1 MAYVITMP
9 AIVADAEDAGLASW
23 AISVGDEVT
32 SGQHIADIETEKAT
46 VELNAEDT
54 GTVARLLI
62 EPGAVVE
69 VGAPIAVLSQAGDDD
84 DGAVEAA
91 LAKAGVGSDDAASG
105 AGAAEAGGADSADDA
120 APAEQADDAE
130 TAVAKQASGQQGSG
144 ERLFASPLAR
154 RLAKEKG
161 LDLNGIEGSGPSG
174 RITRRDVESAAAAA
188 PADAAHGAAQASS
201 GSGTG
206 ASGTQ
211 PATASGA
218 VAGESATQ
226 EGAAQVNNWT
236 EEAASP
242 MRKAIARRLT
252 QSVNEIPHFYLTG
265 DVQVDK
271 LLAFR
276 KEVNAARADSE
287 GKITVNDFI
296 LLALGRALAEM
307 PDANSTW
314 HDGTIRRHK
323 TADVAVAI
331 ATEKGLLTPVIT
343 DVGSR
348 TLGSVSA
355 AAADYKT
362 RAAEGKIRQHELE
375 GGSFSVSNL
384 GMFGTREFSA
394 IINPPHAGILAVGAA
409 EQQPVV
415 RDGELTVATMMTI
428 TMSADHR
435 VLDGAVAARFLNKV
449 KNHLENPLSLIV

>member
-32 SGQHIADIETEKAT
+32 SGQHLADIETEKAT
-46 VELNAEDT
+46 VELNAEDS

-84 DGAVEAA
+84 CAVEAA
-91 LAKAGVGSDDAASG
+91 LAKAGVASDDAG
-105 AGAAEAGGADSADDA
+105 SADDA
-120 APAEQADDAE
+120 GTAEEAGSADDAGSGSAD
-130 TAVAKQASGQQGSG
+130 TAANSGGGEENSSADSAEKGSG

-174 RITRRDVESAAAAA
+174 RITRRDVEAAAASA
-188 PADAAHGAAQASS
+188 PADASQGAAQASS
-201 GSGTG
+201 GSET
-206 ASGTQ
+206 ATSGTQ
-211 PATASGA
+211 PATTSGA
-218 VAGESATQ
+218 AVGDN
-226 EGAAQVNNWT
+226 AAEENWT

-276 KEVNAARADSE
+276 KEVNAAREESE

-296 LLALGRALAEM
+296 LLAIGRTLAEM
-307 PDANSTW
+307 PEANSTW

-355 AAADYKT
+355 AAADFKN

-409 EQQPVV
+409 EQRPVV

-435 VLDGAVAARFLNKV
+435 VLDGAVAAQFLNKV

>member
-1 MAYVITMP
+1 
-9 AIVADAEDAGLASW
+9 
-23 AISVGDEVT
+23 
-32 SGQHIADIETEKAT
+32 
-46 VELNAEDT
+46 
-54 GTVARLLI
+54 
-62 EPGAVVE
+62 
-69 VGAPIAVLSQAGDDD
+69 
-84 DGAVEAA
+84 
-91 LAKAGVGSDDAASG
+91 
-105 AGAAEAGGADSADDA
+105 
-120 APAEQADDAE
+120 
-130 TAVAKQASGQQGSG
+130 
-144 ERLFASPLAR
+144 
-154 RLAKEKG
+154 
-161 LDLNGIEGSGPSG
+161 
-174 RITRRDVESAAAAA
+174 
-188 PADAAHGAAQASS
+188 
-201 GSGTG
+201 
-206 ASGTQ
+206 
-211 PATASGA
+211 
-218 VAGESATQ
+218 
-226 EGAAQVNNWT
+226 
-236 EEAASP
+236 

-276 KEVNAARADSE
+276 KEVNAAREESE

-296 LLALGRALAEM
+296 LLAIGRALAEM
-307 PDANSTW
+307 PEANSTW

-355 AAADYKT
+355 AAADFKN

-409 EQQPVV
+409 EQRSVV

-435 VLDGAVAARFLNKV
+435 VLDGAVAAQFLNKV

>member
-32 SGQHIADIETEKAT
+32 SGQHLADIETEKAT
-46 VELNAEDT
+46 VELNAEDS

-84 DGAVEAA
+84 CAVEAA
-91 LAKAGVGSDDAASG
+91 LAKAGVASDDAG
-105 AGAAEAGGADSADDA
+105 SADDA
-120 APAEQADDAE
+120 GTAEEAGSADDAGSGSAD
-130 TAVAKQASGQQGSG
+130 TAANSGGGEENSSADSAEKGSG

-174 RITRRDVESAAAAA
+174 RITRRDVEAAAASA
-188 PADAAHGAAQASS
+188 PADASQGAAQASS
-201 GSGTG
+201 GSET
-206 ASGTQ
+206 ATSGTQ
-211 PATASGA
+211 PATTSGA
-218 VAGESATQ
+218 AVGDN
-226 EGAAQVNNWT
+226 AAEENWT

-276 KEVNAARADSE
+276 KEVNAAREESE

-296 LLALGRALAEM
+296 PLAIGRTLAEM
-307 PDANSTW
+307 PEANSTW

-355 AAADYKT
+355 AAADFKN

-409 EQQPVV
+409 EQRPVV

-435 VLDGAVAARFLNKV
+435 VLDGAVAAQFLNKV

>member
-1 MAYVITMP
+1 MAYVITIP

-32 SGQHIADIETEKAT
+32 SGQHLADIETEKAT
-46 VELNAEDT
+46 VELNAEDS

-84 DGAVEAA
+84 GAVEAA
-91 LAKAGVGSDDAASG
+91 LAKAGVASDDAGS
-105 AGAAEAGGADSADDA
+105 AEADDAEEAGSADDA
-120 APAEQADDAE
+120 GAGSTDTAANSGGGEENSSADSAE
-130 TAVAKQASGQQGSG
+130 KGSG

-174 RITRRDVESAAAAA
+174 RITRRDVEAAAEAA
-188 PADAAHGAAQASS
+188 PADASQGAVQASS
-201 GSGTG
+201 GSET
-206 ASGTQ
+206 
-211 PATASGA
+211 ATSGA
-218 VAGESATQ
+218 AAEDNSA
-226 EGAAQVNNWT
+226 EENWT

-276 KEVNAARADSE
+276 KEVNAAREESE

-296 LLALGRALAEM
+296 LLAIGRALAEM
-307 PDANSTW
+307 PEANSTW

-355 AAADYKT
+355 AAADFKN

-409 EQQPVV
+409 EQRSVV

-435 VLDGAVAARFLNKV
+435 VLDGAVAAQFLNKV

>member
-32 SGQHIADIETEKAT
+32 SGQHLADIETEKAT
-46 VELNAEDT
+46 VELNAEDS

-84 DGAVEAA
+84 GAVEAA
-91 LAKAGVGSDDAASG
+91 LAKAGVGSDDAGSTHD
-105 AGAAEAGGADSADDA
+105 AGAAEEATATQA
-120 APAEQADDAE
+120 ATGEENAEPAAEQGTGQAD
-130 TAVAKQASGQQGSG
+130 TRQGSGQRSG

-161 LDLNGIEGSGPSG
+161 LDLNGIEGTGPSG
-174 RITRRDVESAAAAA
+174 RITRRDVEAAAAAA
-188 PADAAHGAAQASS
+188 PAEASQ
-201 GSGTG
+201 T
-206 ASGTQ
+206 ATSGTQ

-218 VAGESATQ
+218 TAEKNAV
-226 EGAAQVNNWT
+226 EGNAAQDSTAKENWT

-242 MRKAIARRLT
+242 MRKVIARRLT

-276 KEVNAARADSE
+276 KEVNTARAESE

-296 LLALGRALAEM
+296 LLAIGRALAEM
-307 PDANSTW
+307 PEANSTW

-355 AAADYKT
+355 AAADYKN

-409 EQQPVV
+409 EQRPVV

-435 VLDGAVAARFLNKV
+435 VLDGAVAAQFLNKV

>member
-32 SGQHIADIETEKAT
+32 SGQHLADIETEKAT
-46 VELNAEDT
+46 VELNAEDS

-69 VGAPIAVLSQAGDDD
+69 VGAPIAVLSQAGDY

-91 LAKAGVGSDDAASG
+91 LAKAGVESDDAGSAHD
-105 AGAAEAGGADSADDA
+105 AGAAEEATATQA
-120 APAEQADDAE
+120 ATGEENAEPAAEQGTGQAD
-130 TAVAKQASGQQGSG
+130 TRQGSGQRSG

-161 LDLNGIEGSGPSG
+161 LDLNGIEGTGPSG

-188 PADAAHGAAQASS
+188 PADASQTA
-201 GSGTG
+201 T
-206 ASGTQ
+206 SGTQ

-218 VAGESATQ
+218 TAEKNAA
-226 EGAAQVNNWT
+226 EGNTAQDSTAKENWT

-276 KEVNAARADSE
+276 KEVNAARAESE
-287 GKITVNDFI
+287 GKITVNDFV
-296 LLALGRALAEM
+296 LLAIGRALAEM
-307 PDANSTW
+307 PEANSTW

-331 ATEKGLLTPVIT
+331 ATEKSLLTPVIT

-355 AAADYKT
+355 AAADYKN

-409 EQQPVV
+409 EQRPVV

-435 VLDGAVAARFLNKV
+435 VLDGAVAAQFLNKV

>member
-23 AISVGDEVT
+23 AISVGGEVT
-32 SGQHIADIETEKAT
+32 SGQHLADIETEKAT
-46 VELNAEDT
+46 VELNAEDS

-84 DGAVEAA
+84 GAVEAA
-91 LAKAGVGSDDAASG
+91 LAKAGVASDDAGS
-105 AGAAEAGGADSADDA
+105 AEADDAEEAGSADDA
-120 APAEQADDAE
+120 GAGSTDTAANSGGGEENSSADSAE
-130 TAVAKQASGQQGSG
+130 KGSG

-174 RITRRDVESAAAAA
+174 RITRRDVEAAAEAA
-188 PADAAHGAAQASS
+188 PADASQGAVQASS
-201 GSGTG
+201 GSET
-206 ASGTQ
+206 
-211 PATASGA
+211 ATSGA
-218 VAGESATQ
+218 AAEDNSA
-226 EGAAQVNNWT
+226 EENWT

-276 KEVNAARADSE
+276 KEVNAAREESE

-296 LLALGRALAEM
+296 LLAIGRALAEM
-307 PDANSTW
+307 PEANSTW

-355 AAADYKT
+355 AAADFKN

-409 EQQPVV
+409 EQRSVV

-435 VLDGAVAARFLNKV
+435 VLDGAVAAQFLNKV